1 MVALRLKIDFGNKG
15 LLGPG
20 KVRLLELIQKHGSIR
35 GAAAAM
41 DMSYRRAWLLLKEL
55 ENIMG
60 APAIAPETGGAKGG
74 GTTLTELGHKLVDK
88 IPLHGTGAL
97 TDVFVLPDRYTA
109 DLLGLAALLGI
120 VAVSALTYRVI
131 ERPGQRYFSA
141 LAARL
146 MARQRRRTGDPG
158 QILA

>member
-1 MVALRLKIDFGNKG
+1 MAALRVKIDFGNKG

-35 GAAAAM
+35 SAAAAM

-74 GTTLTELGHKLVDK
+74 GTTLTELGRTLVD
-88 IPLHGTGAL
+88 
-97 TDVFVLPDRYTA
+97 
-109 DLLGLAALLGI
+109 
-120 VAVSALTYRVI
+120 TYRTI
-131 ERPGQRYFSA
+131 EQN
-141 LAARL
+141 AARSVASDL
-146 MARQRRRTGDPG
+146 RLLAQMAKPTKAAGKRP
-158 QILA
+158 

>member
-74 GTTLTELGHKLVDK
+74 GTTLTELGHKLVD
-88 IPLHGTGAL
+88 TYRA
-97 TDVFVLPDRYTA
+97 VEQNAARSVAA
-109 DLLGLAALLGI
+109 DLRFLAQISGETA
-120 VAVSALTYRVI
+120 
-131 ERPGQRYFSA
+131 RP
-141 LAARL
+141 
-146 MARQRRRTGDPG
+146 RRKKTAKRG
-158 QILA
+158 